1 MSKQW
6 RIAPILAMAM
16 ALVMLISACGG
27 SADNTTTGGTTTGT
41 KSTTAGTPGA
51 YNCVQG
57 TVATNGSTA
66 LGPLVKKVATDYQ
79 NKCSGANISTALTGS
94 GAGLTAVSSGNA
106 QIGNSDIFADA
117 TKFPGLVDHQ
127 VTIVDFAV
135 VVNSKVTGVTNLT
148 AAQIKDIFAGKA
160 TNWKQV
166 GGPDLQ
172 IVAVS
177 RPTGSGTRVTFEQFV
192 LEGKESVSGPT
203 HLTASTTGDV
213 AKTVSQ
219 TAGAISYVAT
229 SAVASNSLT
238 AVTIDGVQDTPANVQ
253 NNTYK
258 FWNIEHMY
266 TKGPATSLAQAFI
279 DYMQSDTA
287 KQAAKTLG
295 FIDISTMS
303 APAIAAK
310 QPKAA

>member
-27 SADNTTTGGTTTGT
+27 SADSTSSSSTPGTTA
-41 KSTTAGTPGA
+41 KTAGTPGS

-57 TVATNGSTA
+57 TIATNGSTA
-66 LGPLVKKVATDYQ
+66 LGPLVKKVASDYQ

-106 QIGNSDIFADA
+106 QIGNSDVFANA
-117 TKFPGLVDHQ
+117 TKNPGLVDHQ
-127 VTIVDFAV
+127 VTTVDFAV
-135 VVNSKVTGVTNLT
+135 VINSKVTGVTNLT
-148 AAQIKDIFAGKA
+148 AAQIKDIYTGKA
-160 TNWKQV
+160 TNWSQV
-166 GGPDLQ
+166 GGPSLQ

-177 RPTGSGTRVTFEQFV
+177 RPSGSGTRVTFEQFV

-229 SAVASNSLT
+229 SAVASNNLT
-238 AVTIDGVQDTPANVQ
+238 AVTIDGVQDTAANVQ
-253 NNTYK
+253 SNSYK

-266 TKGPATSLAQAFI
+266 TKGPATGLAQAFI
-279 DYMQSDTA
+279 DYMQSDTS
-287 KQAAKTLG
+287 KKAAKTLG
-295 FIDISTMS
+295 FIDISTLS
-303 APAIAAK
+303 AAAVAAK
-310 QPKAA
+310 QPKS